1 MEKNTEKLS
10 EDQMKTLS
18 DIICLYYRNEF
29 EMDETEA
36 LEHLRSSDPSD
47 IGIAFTTLTD
57 REIPIQVSLDLIKMQ
72 LVTKIG
78 NYQEDGSFHGFI
90 KKKSV
95 SFKELVSEYFF
106 DFDILT
112 GWSDFVEEHIGEFD

>member
-1 MEKNTEKLS
+1 MEKNTEKLNK
-10 EDQMKTLS
+10 EQMKTLS
-18 DIICLYYRNEF
+18 DIICFYYRNEF
-29 EMDETEA
+29 EKDETEA
-36 LEHLRSSDPSD
+36 LEHFQSSDPSD

-78 NYQEDGSFHGFI
+78 SYQEDGSFRGFI

-112 GWSDFVEEHIGEFD
+112 GWSDFVEEHIDEFD